1 MLIKSIQLI
10 LILSFSLV
18 FSQSEKPNII
28 WLVCEDQSV
37 DFFPMYGD
45 NTVNLPNLESLA
57 DDSIIYD
64 NMHAT
69 TPVCAP
75 ARSAIITGMYPTTLG
90 THNMRTYNEGRS
102 TNQPTLGIPSYSPK
116 FPDYILPFT
125 KYLRD
130 GGYYCTNSNKEDYNY
145 KMINDAWDQTCKYC
159 SGKEKQEIH
168 WRNRGKDQPFFAV
181 FNFQITHEAQ
191 IWSQANNKIY
201 VKPDN
206 ISVPPYFPND
216 DIIRNDMA
224 INYSNLIRMD
234 KEVGKIIQEL
244 KDSGL
249 YENSYIFFYSDHGGP
264 FPRHKRAIYESG
276 TKVPFMIKMPNSKHA
291 GNRDDRLLSFI
302 DLAPTVLDV
311 AELTIPKYIQ
321 GRSILDTVI
330 KEREYLISASDRF
343 DEQIDRIRSI
353 QTKKYKLIVNFDTSK
368 PHALPVSYRD
378 NMPMMRRM
386 NEMYLSDKLDSIQEL
401 WFQTPKNELEL
412 YDLQEDPY
420 EINNLIKSS
429 KELKYKS
436 LVKKYKKALDDW
448 IEKTN
453 DLGRISEKEIVK
465 YSLK

>member
-1 MLIKSIQLI
+1 MNRELLFIFLI
-10 LILSFSLV
+10 LCFSSV

-57 DDSIIYD
+57 DNSIIYD

-69 TPVCAP
+69 TPVCSP

-90 THNMRTYNEGRS
+90 THNMRTYNEGRD

-130 GGYYCTNSNKEDYNY
+130 GGYYCTNNNKEDYNF
-145 KMINDAWDQTCKYC
+145 KITNDAWDQTCKYC
-159 SGKEKQEIH
+159 SGVKKQDIH
-168 WRNRGKDQPFFAV
+168 WRNRDKDQPFFAV

-191 IWSQANNKIY
+191 IWSQAKNKIY
-201 VKPDN
+201 VDPDK
-206 ISVPPYFPND
+206 ITPPPYFPD
-216 DIIRNDMA
+216 DAIIRKDMA

-234 KEVGKIIQEL
+234 RELGILIKEL
-244 KDSGL
+244 KHNGL

-276 TKVPFMIKMPNSKHA
+276 TKVPFMIKLPNSKEA
-291 GNRDDRLLSFI
+291 GSRDDRLLSFI
-302 DLAPTVLDV
+302 DLAPTVLDI
-311 AELTIPKYIQ
+311 AGLTIPEYIQ
-321 GRSILDTVI
+321 GKSILDTKL

-353 QTKKYKLIVNFDTSK
+353 QTKKYKLIVNYDTSQT
-368 PHALPVSYRD
+368 HALPVKYRE
-378 NMPMMRRM
+378 NMPMMRKM
-386 NEMYLSDKLDSIQEL
+386 NEMYSSGKLNSIQKL
-401 WFQTPKNELEL
+401 WFQTPKSELEL
-412 YDLQEDPY
+412 YNLQKDPY
-420 EINNLIKSS
+420 EINNLIESPKR
-429 KELKYKS
+429 LNYKS
-436 LVKKYKKALDDW
+436 LVKTFRKKLNDW
-448 IEKTN
+448 IENTN
-453 DLGRISEKEIVK
+453 DLGRMPEKEIIK